1 MPLMMKKVNK
11 TVTFSAKL
19 EEQNLLETV
28 EQELSKGKYDSFS
41 ILCKQALKAFLLN
54 SESPTNNNFQL
65 EQQLTQLQSQLTEI
79 KQALELSD
87 ERDLDNRFTRL
98 TEQIE
103 RVDVT
108 TDQRTKQLQQQIT
121 ELTQVLSTQ
130 DDYPLEG
137 ELNKWLQ
144 KVEQTN
150 ANFDR
155 QLGQLQQQITHLTQ
169 VVSNWET
176 KQLSNLRQPLD
187 FVDAEG
193 DRREVAELTDSQTSH
208 TPTGESEELLSRLGP
223 LLDNF

>member
-1 MPLMMKKVNK
+1 MMKKVNK

-41 ILCKQALKAFLLN
+41 ILCKQALKTFLLN
-54 SESPTNNNFQL
+54 SESSTNTNFQL

-79 KQALELSD
+79 KQALKLSD
-87 ERDLDNRFTRL
+87 ERDLGNRFTRL

-108 TDQRTKQLQQQIT
+108 TDQRMKQLQQQIT

-130 DDYPLEG
+130 DDDPLEG
-137 ELNKWLQ
+137 QLNKWLQ

-150 ANFDR
+150 TNFDR

-176 KQLSNLRQPLD
+176 KQSSNLRQPLD
-187 FVDAEG
+187 FVDPEG
-193 DRREVAELTDSQTSH
+193 DRREVTERTDSQTSH
-208 TPTGESEELLSRLGP
+208 IPTGESEELLSRLGP

>member
-1 MPLMMKKVNK
+1 MMKKVNK

-41 ILCKQALKAFLLN
+41 ILCKQALKTFLLN
-54 SESPTNNNFQL
+54 SESSTNTNFQL

-79 KQALELSD
+79 KQALKLSD
-87 ERDLDNRFTRL
+87 ERDLGNRFTRL

-108 TDQRTKQLQQQIT
+108 TDQRMKQLQQQIT

-130 DDYPLEG
+130 DDDPLEG
-137 ELNKWLQ
+137 QLNKWLQ

-150 ANFDR
+150 TNFDR

-176 KQLSNLRQPLD
+176 KQSSNLRQPLD
-187 FVDAEG
+187 FVDPEG
-193 DRREVAELTDSQTSH
+193 DRREVTELTDSQTSH